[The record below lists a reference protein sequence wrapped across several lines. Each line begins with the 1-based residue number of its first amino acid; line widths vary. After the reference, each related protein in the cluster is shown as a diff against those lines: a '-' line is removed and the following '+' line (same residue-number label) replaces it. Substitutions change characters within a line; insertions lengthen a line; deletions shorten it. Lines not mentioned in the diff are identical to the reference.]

1 MPAPSRSH
9 TSGAPLRG
17 ALVIQSA
24 KGYIVSDYRNST
36 PEQESRDARIFIV
49 ILIIGIVGV
58 MLGLGHSDPCSDV
71 DARFCPATTEQQ

>member
-1 MPAPSRSH
+1 M
-9 TSGAPLRG
+9 
-17 ALVIQSA
+17 
-24 KGYIVSDYRNST
+24 SDYRNST

-71 DARFCPATTEQQ
+71 DARFCPAVEQGL